1 MTTTGL
7 KLPTEKQRGDGDG
20 AAAAKAS
27 RRRARN
33 AERYALIVAW
43 ILVIVAFGFA
53 EPDTFMTAAN
63 FQTIFGSQS
72 VLAVLT
78 LALVPPLLAGDYDL
92 SVGSVMGLSA
102 MLIAVLN
109 GQHGWP
115 LALAILV
122 GLVAAVI
129 VALVNGAFIVYLGV
143 DSLIATLGSGTV
155 ASGLIL
161 WMSDSNVVT
170 GVSKTLVEA
179 VISTKLFGISLVF
192 FYALIIGLVMWYVL
206 EYTTLGRR
214 LLFVGRGRTVA
225 RLSGISVGRMRVGA
239 LIASALLAAV
249 AGALYVGTTGS
260 ADPTSS
266 QTYLLPAMAA
276 AFLGATCITPGR
288 FNPWGALVAVYFL
301 VTGITGLQLL
311 GASSF
316 VQDLFYGGALLA
328 GVGASQLIAGRVPK
342 QTS

>member
-1 MTTTGL
+1 MSTTGVQ
-7 KLPTEKQRGDGDG
+7 LPTGKNGGGDG
-20 AAAAKAS
+20 AAPAATGK
-27 RRRARN
+27 RRKTRT
-33 AERYALIVAW
+33 AERFALIVAW
-43 ILVIVAFGFA
+43 ILVIVVFGFA
-53 EPDTFMTAAN
+53 EPDTFMTTAN

-78 LALVPPLLAGDYDL
+78 LALIPPLLAGDYDL

-102 MLIAVLN
+102 MLVAVLN
-109 GQHGWP
+109 AQHDWP
-115 LALAILV
+115 LGIAILAALA
-122 GLVAAVI
+122 AAVI

-155 ASGLIL
+155 VSGLIL
-161 WMSDSNVVT
+161 WMSDSNTVT
-170 GVSKTLVEA
+170 GVSKTLVKG

-192 FYALIIGLVMWYVL
+192 YYALIIGLVMWYVL

-214 LLFVGRGRTVA
+214 LIFVGRGRTVA
-225 RLSGISVGRMRVGA
+225 RLSGIPVGRMRIGA
-239 LIASALLAAV
+239 LIASASLAAV
-249 AGALYVGTTGS
+249 AGALYVGTTG
-260 ADPTSS
+260 AANPTSS
-266 QTYLLPAMAA
+266 QTFLLPAMAA

-316 VQDLFYGGALLA
+316 VQNLFYGGALLA

-342 QTS
+342 QTT